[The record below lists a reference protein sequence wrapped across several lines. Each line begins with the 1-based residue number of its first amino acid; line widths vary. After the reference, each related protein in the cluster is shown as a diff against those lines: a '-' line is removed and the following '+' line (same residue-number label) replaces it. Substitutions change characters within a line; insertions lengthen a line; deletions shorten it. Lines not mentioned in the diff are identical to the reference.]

1 MNVSAVL
8 LKTVENIA
16 NLTDSFRYLHSI
28 QHTLQNP
35 RWLTDGLVP
44 ASLHNAVDM
53 ITYSN

>member
-35 RWLTDGLVP
+35 R
-44 ASLHNAVDM
+44 
-53 ITYSN
+53 